1 MRIYVEQWTA
11 TPAWLELD
19 AEQRG
24 SFLQQV
30 GPDVQG
36 VVDRGAELLALGPAD
51 PTTARHAGADFYAVW
66 RFPDLDLVRD
76 FERGIEAAGWY
87 DYFEQVNLSGE
98 AMPFDA
104 VVARLAAA

>member
-11 TPAWLELD
+11 RPTWLELD

-24 SFLQQV
+24 KFMEEV
-30 GPDVQG
+30 GPDLQG
-36 VVDRGAELLALGPAD
+36 VLDQGAQLLALGPAD
-51 PTTARHAGADFYAVW
+51 PTTAHPAGADFFAVW
-66 RFPDLDLVRD
+66 SFPDLELVRE

-98 AMPFDA
+98 AVPFEA
-104 VVARLAAA
+104 LVGRLRAA